1 MVRGVVRGEGGGE
14 GEGEGEGGLEGR
26 LPVVTFLHREIES
39 SDIVEWLEG
48 RCGVIVR
55 CGRFLSDQCV
65 NLKLKELGVKGWEG
79 VEPVRISLS
88 AYTCLEEVKACCDG
102 LERMPGW

>member
-1 MVRGVVRGEGGGE
+1 M
-14 GEGEGEGGLEGR
+14 
-26 LPVVTFLHREIES
+26 
-39 SDIVEWLEG
+39 
-48 RCGVIVR
+48 
-55 CGRFLSDQCV
+55 
-65 NLKLKELGVKGWEG
+65 KLKELGVKGWEG

>member
-1 MVRGVVRGEGGGE
+1 MGREPERVWE